1 MIDSIL
7 VFSRSTPQHVI
18 GGMETLAWNLAVQLA
33 GHVRQVRLV
42 TTALPGTDG
51 PFEAEGV
58 EVVPLPGTAPGRY
71 SAAWWAES
79 RRYWEALPAPPDV
92 VLSVSAGA
100 YSVARTRHAATVSS
114 AGRAAWARAARTR
127 SGRSGTP
134 FVLQAHGT
142 SAMEF
147 GSKLRAGNLRS
158 LATSPKNL
166 LALPRDFTRYR
177 NFDRIVAVGERVVES
192 LTGRPLR
199 WSVPPER
206 VSLIPNG
213 VRPADFGFDPAAR
226 AEVRARLGIGDEV
239 IAIGCVGRLHV
250 QKRLDRAIGVAA
262 ALRDRGLGERFRFLL
277 VGGGPDGP
285 RLRRLAGRLG
295 VRDMV
300 TFVGPVDPTEVPRY
314 HSGADVSL
322 LTTARLEGL
331 PMTVLES
338 LACGLPCVVPAGAIG
353 GTSLGPV
360 LHQVD
365 PDDPEAVAE
374 ALRAAVRT
382 PGGRA
387 SLLPAEL
394 TLDHCARS
402 YLALFEELRGRSGP
416 P

>member
-7 VFSRSTPQHVI
+7 VFSRSTPHHVI

-42 TTALPGTDG
+42 TTALPGTDA
-51 PFEAEGV
+51 PFGAEGV

-79 RRYWEALPAPPDV
+79 RRYWDALPAPPDA

-100 YSVARTRHAATVSS
+100 YSVARTRRPAP
-114 AGRAAWARAARTR
+114 GRAR
-127 SGRSGTP
+127 SGRPGTP

-147 GSKLRAGNLRS
+147 GSKLRAGSLRS

-166 LALPRDFTRYR
+166 LALPRDLARYR
-177 NFDRIVAVGERVVES
+177 DFDRIVAVGERVVES

-199 WSVPPER
+199 WSTPPER

-213 VRPADFGFDPAAR
+213 VRPADFGFDAAAR
-226 AEVRARLGIGDEV
+226 AEVRARFGIGDEV
-239 IAIGCVGRLHV
+239 IAVGCVGRLHV
-250 QKRLDRAIGVAA
+250 QKRLDRAIRVAA
-262 ALRDRGLGERFRFLL
+262 ALRDGGLGDRFRFLL

-300 TFVGPVDPTEVPRY
+300 TFVGPVDPTEVRRY
-314 HSGADVSL
+314 HSGADVAL

-338 LACGLPCVVPAGAIG
+338 LACGLPCVVPTRAIG
-353 GTSLGPV
+353 GAPLGPV

-402 YLALFEELRGRSGP
+402 YLDLFEELRGRSGP